1 MNKIRGQI
9 LLDSL
14 KFYDLFAAVGCF
26 LLATAMVSHEI
37 PEISFRDFLTI
48 RVRLSN
54 FVLMG
59 LFAVAWHYILVGC
72 GLYTSKRLSSFQGE
86 VVDIFKATSLGT
98 ALLLLLSVIAPISMV
113 DNQFLIVFLA
123 SVIAVMLV
131 GRGLMR
137 LLLPRARLRETN
149 LREVVI
155 VGMNDRA
162 FQLARGIE
170 ANPGLGYR
178 IRGFVDDR
186 TGDDHGI
193 DNSGY
198 KWLGS
203 LDGIR
208 SVLAQQPVDEVIICL
223 PLNSFYKDIA
233 HIVALCEQQGI
244 IVRLRP
250 DLFNLAIGRSQM
262 DYLDGLSVV
271 TITTGVL
278 DDRAAAVKRLIDILG
293 SGILLTLLSPV
304 MLATALLVKVTSRGP
319 VLFVQDRLG
328 RNKRLFR
335 IYKFRTMVQGA
346 DRMLQDLEHL
356 NEADGAAFKIRD
368 DPRFTPVGRFLRKTS
383 IDELPQL
390 FNVLKGDMS
399 LVGPRPMQVR
409 DYNHFSEDWHRR
421 RFSVK
426 PGITCLWQVSGRSDI
441 GFHQWME
448 LDMSYIDHWSLWLDV
463 KILLRTVSA
472 VLQRRG
478 AS

>member
-1 MNKIRGQI
+1 MNQIRGQV
-9 LLDSL
+9 LLDVL
-14 KFYDLFAAVGCF
+14 KLYDVVAALGCF

-37 PEISFRDFLTI
+37 PDISFRDFLAI
-48 RVRLSN
+48 RVKLSN
-54 FVLMG
+54 FLLMG
-59 LFAVAWHYILVGC
+59 FFAVAWHYILGTC
-72 GLYTSKRLSSFQGE
+72 GLYASKRLSSFKGE
-86 VVDIFKATSLGT
+86 AVDILRATSLGT
-98 ALLLLLSVIAPISMV
+98 GLLLVLSVIASISMV
-113 DNQFLIVFLA
+113 DNRFLIVFFT
-123 SVIAVMLV
+123 SVIAMMII

-137 LLLPRARLRETN
+137 VVLHRVRLRKAN

-162 FQLARGIE
+162 LQLARGIE
-170 ANPGLGYR
+170 ANPALGYR
-178 IRGFVDDR
+178 IKGFIDDR
-186 TGDDHGI
+186 TGEGHGI
-193 DNSGY
+193 ESSGY

-203 LDGIR
+203 LDGIG
-208 SVLAQQPVDEVIICL
+208 SVLALHPVDEVIVCL
-223 PLNSFYKDIA
+223 PMNSFYKDIA

-278 DDRAAAVKRLIDILG
+278 DGRAAAVKRLIDILG

-304 MLATALLVKVTSRGP
+304 MLVTALLVKVTSRGP
-319 VLFVQDRLG
+319 VFFVQDRLG

-335 IYKFRTMVQGA
+335 IYKFRTMVPGA
-346 DRMLQDLEHL
+346 DRMLHELEHM

-368 DPRFTPVGRFLRKTS
+368 DPRATPIGRFLRTTS

-399 LVGPRPMQVR
+399 LVGPRPLQVR

-448 LDMSYIDHWSLWLDV
+448 LDMSYIDHWSLWLDA
-463 KILLRTVSA
+463 KILLRTVPA